1 MLIGSTLYGVTQWRG
16 KWLTA
21 PYSVSTRMA
30 AAFKACSPSSG
41 ADGRISR
48 RRFDARRLNPVWD
61 DGGRRRQRRGRCIL
75 VNGPRTVH
83 FRDAGHRRR
92 WPSGLG
98 MAAASTGG
106 VAINLANSV
115 NVFQEDL
122 LMRKPPRF
130 WDGTLASLGFV
141 RPKGKKPAAARA
153 TRRMTFEE
161 RFRFRRPLIHLERR
175 RRKQPRDAKRFCL
188 MP

>member
-1 MLIGSTLYGVTQWRG
+1 
-16 KWLTA
+16 
-21 PYSVSTRMA
+21 
-30 AAFKACSPSSG
+30 
-41 ADGRISR
+41 
-48 RRFDARRLNPVWD
+48 
-61 DGGRRRQRRGRCIL
+61 
-75 VNGPRTVH
+75 
-83 FRDAGHRRR
+83 
-92 WPSGLG
+92 
-98 MAAASTGG
+98 
-106 VAINLANSV
+106 
-115 NVFQEDL
+115 
-122 LMRKPPRF
+122 MRKPPRF